1 MPSIIH
7 LFIISFL
14 LSILH
19 IITQQPFPHIYAG
32 DNNDDDNDDD
42 EENYFDEVI
51 IEWENF
57 KSS

>member
-51 IEWENF
+51 IE
-57 KSS
+57 